1 MTSLSPGSKLL
12 QTVGVAMQAEEGKEQ
27 MRQLQEAFGQA
38 DIKHDGKLSKKE
50 FMSFLQVQG
59 GLGIAAADQRRL
71 FDLLSEKNALDC
83 SNSFVATAVAASGYG
98 RSDALGSAHQVEVY
112 VPSTANVN
120 EVINETDLLL
130 RVEATAVFLTGL
142 FYGASVASPTTGY
155 YKADDGELVREKT
168 YKVYSFTTL
177 SKLHAKNDEIL
188 NFAQEMCVEWSQ
200 ECIAVVIDGTMHF
213 VYPPDAPGSEQVSD
227 GKLIQVFFSRI
238 KRHVDIDTI
247 SARVKHRVR
256 KETPKKN

>member
-83 SNSFVATAVAASGYG
+83 SNSFVATAVAACQRTQDGRASAAISGSSCEY
-98 RSDALGSAHQVEVY
+98 
-112 VPSTANVN
+112 T
-120 EVINETDLLL
+120 
-130 RVEATAVFLTGL
+130 
-142 FYGASVASPTTGY
+142 TTG
-155 YKADDGELVREKT
+155 
-168 YKVYSFTTL
+168 S
-177 SKLHAKNDEIL
+177 I
-188 NFAQEMCVEWSQ
+188 
-200 ECIAVVIDGTMHF
+200 
-213 VYPPDAPGSEQVSD
+213 
-227 GKLIQVFFSRI
+227 
-238 KRHVDIDTI
+238 
-247 SARVKHRVR
+247 
-256 KETPKKN
+256 